1 MRITL
6 CAGFGS
12 TAKGLT
18 TRNGPPIL
26 SFFSKALCFA
36 FNYAQQKQLRQICHC
51 CSLHN
56 NLQNR
61 SEPEQL
67 LHKLGLN
74 AQMKT
79 RKQTNKMDHG
89 FAPCASPPDGLEEGC
104 LLFLSSEKR
113 TGCQLLSL
121 LTQQQSLGEAPS
133 AIRQAGMFPIAF
145 RSGKVHPTRAE
156 FGIITTN
163 SWNFFLCLHLTRC

>member
-1 MRITL
+1 MPRL
-6 CAGFGS
+6 A
-12 TAKGLT
+12 
-18 TRNGPPIL
+18 TRNGPLIL
-26 SFFSKALCFA
+26 SFLSKALCLA
-36 FNYAQQKQLRQICHC
+36 FNYTQQKQLRQICHC

-74 AQMKT
+74 AQTKT
-79 RKQTNKMDHG
+79 RKQTNKMEHG
-89 FAPCASPPDGLEEGC
+89 FAPHASPPDGLKEGC

-121 LTQQQSLGEAPS
+121 LTEQQSPGEARS
-133 AIRQAGMFPIAF
+133 AIRQGGMLPIAF
-145 RSGKVHPTRAE
+145 RSGKVHPTSAE